1 MLTAAYLAPLL
12 LVILLLAGGRV
23 GTVGAGFAGL
33 VAAAAAAVVSPVAQL
48 AGRGIGALGQRGAPQ
63 GAQELLV
70 AAWLAKEAL
79 FGVWLAWLVIAVIVG
94 GLFFWRCL
102 EALRGTQPAARSTEA
117 AAPTSSDLVN
127 RHRRLWFACFLLGPF
142 AESVTGFGVGCIVAL
157 AYILGLGLRGL
168 PALLLGLYSQ
178 ILVPWGALAIGTTL
192 GAALAAV
199 PLADLGYGS
208 AVLQAPML
216 ALYLVLFWR
225 LAAWAGG
232 TPSMAQRLD
241 DVLWTILLALTLI
254 AANLLVE
261 IEIAGAAAAGV
272 LLLARWLSDERPDLA
287 GLRATAVRVW
297 PYLLLVGLLLATRL
311 VPPLRELLRGA
322 FALQPVPGLP
332 SYAPL
337 YNPGTL
343 LVVSGIVALLA
354 TPAPL
359 RAAGRA
365 LGATVVSG
373 WRPVLV
379 TLLFV
384 VMARLYG
391 GSGMAAALADAMH
404 GAAGNLALLG
414 SPAFAAIAG
423 FLTASSAA
431 GNAMVMPLQSAL
443 ALQSGIDGFWLIALQ
458 NTVAANL
465 TLLSPAR
472 VAMGVALMGAT
483 ARESEV
489 YRQGW
494 WLALPAL
501 LVGLA
506 TAVLLLVL

>member
-12 LVILLLAGGRV
+12 LVILLLASGRV

-48 AGRGIGALGQRGAPQ
+48 AGRGLGALGQRGAPQ

-102 EALRGTQPAARSTEA
+102 EALRGTQAAPSAEA
-117 AAPTSSDLVN
+117 APPTSSDLVQ

-225 LAAWAGG
+225 LAAWAGS
-232 TPSMAQRLD
+232 TPSTAQRLD
-241 DVLWTILLALTLI
+241 DVLWTVLLALALI

-261 IEIAGAAAAGV
+261 VEIAGAAAAGV
-272 LLLARWLSDERPDLA
+272 LLVVRWLRDERPDRA

-359 RAAGRA
+359 RAAGSA
-365 LGATVVSG
+365 LRATVVSG

-404 GAAGNLALLG
+404 GAAGNFALLG

-472 VAMGVALMGAT
+472 VAMGVALMGGT
-483 ARESEV
+483 AGESEV

-506 TAVLLLVL
+506 TAALLLAL